1 MNKTIMMVGVD
12 GVGKTYLLNKLN
24 YDTFTASQ
32 LIREK
37 VVTDKSKRVANIS
50 NNQNILIDAIKQRKL
65 LGEKYILDGH
75 CCLLDD
81 KQRVNRIHIDTFRQ
95 LGLCAIIALEGDIE
109 IICSRLRK
117 RDNLVIDKEL
127 LQEFQK
133 EEILYAKEI
142 ADELDIPFIKNYGNK
157 EEIEELIKTLW
168 R

>member
-1 MNKTIMMVGVD
+1 MNKTIMMVGVH

-37 VVTDKSKRVANIS
+37 VVTDIS

-142 ADELDIPFIKNYGNK
+142 TDELDIPFIKNYGNK